1 MRTAINGEV
10 KEPKNFKGGN
20 GVLEAIIITR
30 RGNYSIALHPILP
43 SQHKSARQSRSLD
56 VLISHVVTDTIQ
68 VDREIV
74 WRAYQSFK
82 LATSPTCSTGAI
94 NMVGGSVNDW
104 LPKTDGGVRP
114 IVSKCACLRLSSQFA
129 RLLLPMQLGVATPNA
144 IEKINTQASFPK
156 LKALIDAV
164 AALLDP
170 QVTYLLLR
178 HCVSGARITHL
189 MQTIPQHVVTG
200 FLRRLNIE
208 IMPAFETVTA
218 VLLNRH
224 AQQLALFSTFVVLGF
239 LTTASTP
246 LALTLNFVGYEA
258 ACEQIAGLWPQKLQQ
273 MGMVSQSR
281 LSSMIDK
288 EAHRNLLE
296 QVDQFDRARL
306 LEVLNRHASVWLQVS
321 PNRNQHSELP
331 RPQFCVL
338 RLRNPPDT
346 GESLEKISNKHSNR
360 SQSIQET
367 DGTDFATLNFARE
380 DI

>member
-144 IEKINTQASFPK
+144 IEKINTQ
-156 LKALIDAV
+156 
-164 AALLDP
+164 
-170 QVTYLLLR
+170 
-178 HCVSGARITHL
+178 
-189 MQTIPQHVVTG
+189 VTG